1 MTIPKGGRG
10 KKAPYET
17 QQMRVPTPIKDQVN
31 ILIAKFRG
39 DVLDNP
45 KMNNDLFDLTEN
57 SKTSVEL
64 ESLQT
69 EMENLKTA
77 LEVSE
82 KENQNLKTALEET
95 NQQVDNLSSALVNA
109 RSEIQN
115 LSTSL
120 EKTDQQPKNKQ
131 VEKLNTGIIT
141 SFAVGRT
148 IGEAEAIHQYGIGR
162 NILRKPRERGK
173 TTVNFKSNDI
183 SVTLEYLG
191 QPEGKGKTHF
201 WKIIDQTN
209 QLSLN

>member
-39 DVLDNP
+39 GVLNDP
-45 KMNNDLFDLTEN
+45 KTDDDLFDFANN
-57 SKTSVEL
+57 SKTSEEL

-77 LEVSE
+77 LEVGKAE
-82 KENQNLKTALEET
+82 KLNLSTALQEA
-95 NQQVDNLSSALVNA
+95 NQQIENLSTGLVDS
-109 RSEIQN
+109 RSDLLN

-120 EKTDQQPKNKQ
+120 EEARQQL
-131 VEKLNTGIIT
+131 EKLKTGKIA
-141 SFAVGRT
+141 SFNVGET
-148 IGEAEAIHQYGIGR
+148 IGEAEALDYYKIGR
-162 NILRKPRERGK
+162 NILRRPREKGK
-173 TTVNFKSNDI
+173 TTVSFKTNDI

-191 QPEGKGKTHF
+191 QPEGKGKQHF
-201 WKIIDQTN
+201 WKIIDLTN
-209 QLSLN
+209 QLPLN